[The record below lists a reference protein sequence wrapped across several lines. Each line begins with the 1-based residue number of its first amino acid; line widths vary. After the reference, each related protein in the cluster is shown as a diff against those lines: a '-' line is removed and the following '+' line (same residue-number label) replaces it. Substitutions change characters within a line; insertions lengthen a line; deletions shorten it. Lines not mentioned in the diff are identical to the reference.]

1 MQAPSTLR
9 QPVAGLLAGRV
20 GEHGHLVHE
29 ALFEAD
35 ALSLFQVN
43 RGNDQH
49 VESGRKVG

>member
-9 QPVAGLLAGRV
+9 QPVASLLAGAL

-35 ALSLFQVN
+35 ALSVS
-43 RGNDQH
+43 
-49 VESGRKVG
+49 SGQSRE